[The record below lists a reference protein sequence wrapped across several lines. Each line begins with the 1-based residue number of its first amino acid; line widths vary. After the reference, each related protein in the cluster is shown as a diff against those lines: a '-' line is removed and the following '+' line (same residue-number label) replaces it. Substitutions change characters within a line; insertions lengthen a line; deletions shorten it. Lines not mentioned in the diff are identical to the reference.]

1 MLANYNLGQEAF
13 VDKYESLKFNIL
25 RENDGLAE
33 GNILELILT
42 EMEDKL

>member
-13 VDKYESLKFNIL
+13 VDKYESLKFNIV

-33 GNILELILT
+33 ENIHQLILA